1 MSLEKDVN
9 IIYPERKNAAFR
21 PSQIDFLF
29 SVTRAHAKK
38 NKLGDLNLFTQK
50 LARLSFLL
58 QIKKEH
64 FSCMSI
70 LIIFC
75 FE

>member
-1 MSLEKDVN
+1 MQHLGHVKLISCLVL
-9 IIYPERKNAAFR
+9 PARM
-21 PSQIDFLF
+21 Q
-29 SVTRAHAKK
+29 KK

>member
-1 MSLEKDVN
+1 MQHLDHVKLISCLAL
-9 IIYPERKNAAFR
+9 PARM
-21 PSQIDFLF
+21 Q
-29 SVTRAHAKK
+29 KK
-38 NKLGDLNLFTQK
+38 KLGDLNLFTQK